1 MLIDGVG
8 VAAVAEADIAKM
20 VAESFGAAE
29 RVGVPH
35 AVSVVTRTTIVQAN
49 RQAHAMG

>member
-8 VAAVAEADIAKM
+8 VAAVAEADIAKV

-29 RVGVPH
+29 RVVVPH
-35 AVSVVTRTTIVQAN
+35 AVSVMTPATMVQAN
-49 RQAHAMG
+49 RGAHDMA